1 MNDDCVFEHVSLSDC
16 FSRDGIRI
24 ETEIY
29 WPAGTQELWWLKGV
43 DQNGSCTR
51 WHERF
56 ATEQGA
62 YRAFITMV
70 KADGIAS
77 FTGTKPKLRH

>member
-29 WPAGTQELWWLKGV
+29 WPAGTQELW
-43 DQNGSCTR
+43 
-51 WHERF
+51 
-56 ATEQGA
+56 
-62 YRAFITMV
+62 
-70 KADGIAS
+70 
-77 FTGTKPKLRH
+77 